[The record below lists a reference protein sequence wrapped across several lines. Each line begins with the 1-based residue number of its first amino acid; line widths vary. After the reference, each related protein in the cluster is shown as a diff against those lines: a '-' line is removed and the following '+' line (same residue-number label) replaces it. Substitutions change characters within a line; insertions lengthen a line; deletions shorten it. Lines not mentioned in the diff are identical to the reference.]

1 MPPSDKRYSVADL
14 PGEIALFPLREA
26 LLLPRGRLPLNVF
39 EPRYLSM
46 VDYALAHGRMVGLV
60 RPQYDGDDEVNP
72 PLYEVGCAGRIVSFA
87 ETGSGRLVLS
97 LDGVSR
103 FRLIRDTLSDA
114 GFRVGAVEFAPFARD
129 LTPSTYED
137 DFVRNRIINVL
148 GAYLS
153 AIDLS
158 ADWDSV
164 DGAPIEAIISGI
176 AMACPF
182 DPDEKQALLEAP
194 DVPSRA
200 ETLITTMEMAIAAEG
215 MDGGSPP
222 ERLQ

>member
-1 MPPSDKRYSVADL
+1 M
-14 PGEIALFPLREA
+14 
-26 LLLPRGRLPLNVF
+26 
-39 EPRYLSM
+39 
-46 VDYALAHGRMVGLV
+46 
-60 RPQYDGDDEVNP
+60 
-72 PLYEVGCAGRIVSFA
+72 
-87 ETGSGRLVLS
+87 
-97 LDGVSR
+97 
-103 FRLIRDTLSDA
+103 
-114 GFRVGAVEFAPFARD
+114 
-129 LTPSTYED
+129 
-137 DFVRNRIINVL
+137 
-148 GAYLS
+148 S

-164 DGAPIEAIISGI
+164 DGAPIEAIINGI

-215 MDGGSPP
+215 MDGASPP